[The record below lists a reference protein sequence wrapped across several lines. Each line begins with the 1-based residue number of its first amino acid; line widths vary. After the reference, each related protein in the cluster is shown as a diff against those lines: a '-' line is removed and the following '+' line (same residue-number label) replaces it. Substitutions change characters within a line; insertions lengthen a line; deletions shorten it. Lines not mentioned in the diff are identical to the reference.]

1 MRFVRSGGGVRLTDT
16 NAPVTAGT
24 GCQQQ
29 GPNAVVCSGVEFLN
43 VNGRD
48 GDDFIANS
56 TNIGSVI
63 SGGNGNDVL
72 LGGTVGDQL
81 IGNVGNDRA
90 NGGLGVDIC
99 NAESESSCEQD

>member
-1 MRFVRSGGGVRLTDT
+1 
-16 NAPVTAGT
+16 
-24 GCQQQ
+24 
-29 GPNAVVCSGVEFLN
+29 

-56 TNIGSVI
+56 TDIGSVI

-72 LGGTVGDQL
+72 LGGTVADQL

-99 NAESESSCEQD
+99 NAESESNCEQD